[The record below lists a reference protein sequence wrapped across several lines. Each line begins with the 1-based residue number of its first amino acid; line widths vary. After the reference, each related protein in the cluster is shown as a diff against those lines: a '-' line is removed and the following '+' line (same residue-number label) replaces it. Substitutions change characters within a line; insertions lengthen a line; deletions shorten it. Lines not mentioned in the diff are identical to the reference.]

1 MTAAMEEIM
10 EMATALAPAGGGEGV
25 AVANVAARRP

>member
-1 MTAAMEEIM
+1 M
-10 EMATALAPAGGGEGV
+10 EMATALASAGGGEGV